1 MKRLFLLSMLA
12 SMIVPMAGCVVEPA
26 RPAPAYRCVWVP
38 QHYNAYGQF
47 VPGHCRP

>member
-1 MKRLFLLSMLA
+1 MKRLLTLTMLA
-12 SMIVPMAGCVVEPA
+12 SMVAMMTGCVVEPA
-26 RPAPAYRCVWVP
+26 RPAYRCVWVP